1 MPLQLSHFSRA
12 TFRRGQMSLV
22 NSIGDRQ
29 AGICLS
35 TKELMFRGESVCE
48 ICSSIEIWHLQTK
61 ILIEMTDLDHE
72 NDNLKCFL
80 AKLKNYQT
88 GIPVILVVSYR
99 RLLSSYYIS
108 SNYHTKIFLMF
119 YGLEKGTRPPKSKRS
134 CAIRWLASDTI
145 SRSKYLKTV

>member
-1 MPLQLSHFSRA
+1 
-12 TFRRGQMSLV
+12 
-22 NSIGDRQ
+22 
-29 AGICLS
+29 
-35 TKELMFRGESVCE
+35 
-48 ICSSIEIWHLQTK
+48 
-61 ILIEMTDLDHE
+61 MTDLDHE
-72 NDNLKCFL
+72 NDNVKSFL

-134 CAIRWLASDTI
+134 CAIR
-145 SRSKYLKTV
+145 